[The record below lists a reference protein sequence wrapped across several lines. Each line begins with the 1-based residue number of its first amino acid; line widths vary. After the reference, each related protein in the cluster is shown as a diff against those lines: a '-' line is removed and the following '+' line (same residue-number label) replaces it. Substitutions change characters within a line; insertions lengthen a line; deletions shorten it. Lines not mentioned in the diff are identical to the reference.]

1 MNVFEEKIDM
11 SERVNKMPLIEEK
24 AKLPGGTYTAEW
36 VNTKTGKVDKKE
48 TFQHRGGK
56 IYHVRTLHSP
66 KYTDDIALRI
76 RRVPKGR

>member
-1 MNVFEEKIDM
+1 MF
-11 SERVNKMPLIEEK
+11 ERVNKMPLIEEK

-48 TFQHRGGK
+48 TFQHTGGNR
-56 IYHVRTLHSP
+56 ISYSP
-66 KYTDDIALRI
+66 KYVYDIALRI